1 MKTETQIHIARITA
15 GVLFYIPFVVVLVG
29 SIGALLSTFPML
41 PQPNFLHRISV
52 AFCIGFFAGCL
63 PLLILLYGFA
73 SALSETKF
81 RKGLVF
87 FLLYYGLQMGAGVFF
102 VAFFEVGFSWR
113 SWWWLWL
120 VNIVVFLLLFQGV
133 IGLYKS
139 EKREKTRTIS
149 RQFKAKKTKTAVKS
163 FRLFPRPKTKNTR
176 SSSPTWKSGR

>member
-15 GVLFYIPFVVVLVG
+15 GVLFYTPFVVVLVG
-29 SIGALLSTFPML
+29 SIGGLLSTFPML
-41 PQPNFLHRISV
+41 PQPNFLRRISV

-102 VAFFEVGFSWR
+102 VVFFEVGFS
-113 SWWWLWL
+113 WWLWL

-149 RQFKAKKTKTAVKS
+149 RQLKAKKTKTAVKS
-163 FRLFPRPKTKNTR
+163 FRLFPRPKTKSTR
-176 SSSPTWKSGR
+176 SSSLTWKSGR